1 MSASEAV
8 FLLVVVAVA
17 IGYGLREYGL
27 FVATY
32 RNPNPPFPYPP
43 ERLWRRV
50 KISAIL
56 VLEALL
62 LALTLWATRA
72 ETRPLGTLL
81 FGAATLLGLAWLT
94 MAALTDLRE
103 TRRQYAHLK
112 EKALLEARDA
122 WLATSAARR
131 GREPVPPGEGA
142 RSPGA
147 RADRRVRPTDA

>member
-1 MSASEAV
+1 MSTSEAV
-8 FLLVVVAVA
+8 FLALVIAVA
-17 IGYGLREYGL
+17 IGYAMREYGL

-32 RNPNPPFPYPP
+32 RNPSPPFPYPP
-43 ERLWRRV
+43 QRLWRRI

-56 VLEALL
+56 LLEALL
-62 LALTLWATRA
+62 VALTLWAARA

-81 FGAATLLGLAWLT
+81 LGTATLLGLGWLAV
-94 MAALTDLRE
+94 AALSDLRE

-131 GREPVPPGEGA
+131 VQ
-142 RSPGA
+142 A
-147 RADRRVRPTDA
+147 RAGKTPDPE